1 MVAKLVAG
9 LVDSLQTFQDI
20 NTENQIDVVVYLRLN
35 VQAHD
40 ITILEYLHDKTRNQY
55 HLPSNNI
62 VDYIQRTSP
71 DYYIAVLV

>member
-1 MVAKLVAG
+1 MVSTLVAG

-20 NTENQIDVVVYLRLN
+20 NTENQTDVVVYLRLN

-40 ITILEYLHDKTRNQY
+40 ITSLEYLHDKMRNQY
-55 HLPSNNI
+55 HLSSNNI

-71 DYYIAVLV
+71 DDYIAVLV